1 MPDAITPKIH
11 FPGEVWSP
19 VDGLSFPV
27 WLSGVLVGD
36 RVGETD
42 AFFPPNTK
50 ALERETSSVQST
62 AERYHGTAQFRCV
75 NGVFYASVLLYGDEK
90 NPQ

>member
-1 MPDAITPKIH
+1 M
-11 FPGEVWSP
+11 
-19 VDGLSFPV
+19 
-27 WLSGVLVGD
+27 
-36 RVGETD
+36 
-42 AFFPPNTK
+42 
-50 ALERETSSVQST
+50 QST